1 MSKRALEKACEKAGG
16 QAPLAALIGTTQ
28 SQIWYWLN
36 RAKDGVSAE
45 FVIPIEEKTGISRH
59 ELRPDIFGASKQR
72 ASA

>member
-16 QAPLAALIGTTQ
+16 QAPLATLIGTTQ

-36 RAKDGVSAE
+36 KATKGVPAE
-45 FVIPIEEKTGISRH
+45 FAIKIEEKVGVTRQ
-59 ELRPDIFGASKQR
+59 ELRPDIFGAAKQR